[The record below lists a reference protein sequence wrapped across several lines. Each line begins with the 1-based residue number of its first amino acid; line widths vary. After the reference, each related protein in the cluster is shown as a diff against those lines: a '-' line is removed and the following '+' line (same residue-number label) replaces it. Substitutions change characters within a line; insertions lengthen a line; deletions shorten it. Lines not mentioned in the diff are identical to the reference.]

1 MFGKFLRLRY
11 ILIRIF
17 QPTESHPIRL
27 KKMHLR
33 KSHFMWR
40 LTATC
45 VNVHCEFRMC
55 LTSTSLLPSRI
66 MPADGNSTA
75 VCYLIGRHSYASA
88 TEIHRRNLERHSLGY
103 CIRQL
108 PTDGRWKCR
117 IISRVNE
124 HNLQFRL
131 IGKIGPD

>member
-1 MFGKFLRLRY
+1 
-11 ILIRIF
+11 
-17 QPTESHPIRL
+17 
-27 KKMHLR
+27 MHLR

-88 TEIHRRNLERHSLGY
+88 TEIHRRNLETFIGLLY
-103 CIRQL
+103 L
-108 PTDGRWKCR
+108 TAAYRWEVEVQDHQPCD
-117 IISRVNE
+117 E